1 MWRPIQKNDIGIGAE
16 HDVDSVNNTQTN
28 ECFSSFRQLWV
39 WMHASAFNE
48 GCDALK
54 FACQKLVNYRDYLSL
69 IFFPPFEDSMCL
81 LVMKSS
87 L

>member
-1 MWRPIQKNDIGIGAE
+1 MMLILLT
-16 HDVDSVNNTQTN
+16 TQTN
-28 ECFSSFRQLWV
+28 ECFSSFRQLWL

-69 IFFPPFEDSMCL
+69 IFFPL
-81 LVMKSS
+81 LKT
-87 L
+87 LCAYLL